1 MNNSPE
7 HGMYAVGQP
16 TIVQDEDQDRRPAD
30 CIDTLRELTRHGY
43 VPDPRSPESSGSIR
57 LRHPVAPDLVLRG
70 NGALELPL
78 GQSLKSGEALPV
90 ASTRKRWAVG
100 LLILLGIAL
109 YVFVS
114 LGLVSTIIS
123 D

>member
-1 MNNSPE
+1 
-7 HGMYAVGQP
+7 MYAVGQP

-78 GQSLKSGEALPV
+78 GQPLKSGEALPV

>member
-1 MNNSPE
+1 MVAWRIALTPS
-7 HGMYAVGQP
+7 GSS
-16 TIVQDEDQDRRPAD
+16 R
-30 CIDTLRELTRHGY
+30 DTAMC
-43 VPDPRSPESSGSIR
+43 PIRSPESSGSIR

>member
-1 MNNSPE
+1 M
-7 HGMYAVGQP
+7 GQP
-16 TIVQDEDQDRRPAD
+16 TMLQDENQDSRQAD
-30 CIDTLRELTRHGY
+30 CIDALRELTRHGY

-57 LRHPVAPDLVLRG
+57 LRHPIAPDLVLRG
-70 NGALELPL
+70 NGTLELPL
-78 GQSLKSGEALPV
+78 GQSLKSGEAVPGFS
-90 ASTRKRWAVG
+90 ARKRWVAG
-100 LLILLGIAL
+100 ILILVGIAL

>member
-1 MNNSPE
+1 M
-7 HGMYAVGQP
+7 HAMGQP
-16 TIVQDEDQDRRPAD
+16 TVHPDEDQRRQPD

-78 GQSLKSGEALPV
+78 GQSPKAGEVLPV
-90 ASTRKRWAVG
+90 GSPRKRWLVG
-100 LLILLGIAL
+100 VLILLGIAL

>member
-1 MNNSPE
+1 M
-7 HGMYAVGQP
+7 HAVGQP
-16 TIVQDEDQDRRPAD
+16 TIVQDEDEHGRPAD

-43 VPDPRSPESSGSIR
+43 VPDPRSSVSSGSIR

-78 GQSLKSGEALPV
+78 GQSLKSGEATPV

-100 LLILLGIAL
+100 FLILLGIAL

>member
-1 MNNSPE
+1 M
-7 HGMYAVGQP
+7 HAMGQP
-16 TIVQDEDQDRRPAD
+16 TIYPDEDQRSHPD

-43 VPDPRSPESSGSIR
+43 VPDPRSAESSGSIR
-57 LRHPVAPDLVLRG
+57 LRHPVGPDLVLRG

-90 ASTRKRWAVG
+90 ASTRKRWLVG
-100 LLILLGIAL
+100 VLILLGIAL

-114 LGLVSTIIS
+114 LGLVSTIIA

>member
-1 MNNSPE
+1 M
-7 HGMYAVGQP
+7 GQP
-16 TIVQDEDQDRRPAD
+16 TILSDADQRMQPD

-78 GQSLKSGEALPV
+78 GQSLKFGEAPPV
-90 ASTRKRWAVG
+90 PSSRKRWFVG
-100 LLILLGIAL
+100 VLILLGIAL